1 MNENIHYLETSVNV
15 LNKQINN
22 LNLKIVYNY
31 DESFIDEEENET
43 EIKIFNSALVWNTKT
58 ANLNGELTK
67 LTKEDDTN
75 KRRLS
80 SSDQIAQ
87 TIVRKE
93 DTLRIYPFFFNETMD
108 IELSAPSI
116 FRRYV
121 IWTLSDKEF
130 E

>member
-1 MNENIHYLETSVNV
+1 M
-15 LNKQINN
+15 K
-22 LNLKIVYNY
+22 LKFRF
-31 DESFIDEEENET
+31 FIQ
-43 EIKIFNSALVWNTKT
+43 ALVLGTKT
-58 ANLNGELTK
+58 TNLNGELTK

-80 SSDQIAQ
+80 SSDLIAQ
-87 TIVRKE
+87 TIVRRE

-121 IWTLSDKEF
+121 I
-130 E
+130 